1 MSRGIG
7 MLLGREC
14 VPRDGAVLARQIS
27 NLAGGRISL
36 IAAGAAV
43 AEGVEMSASAGAIA
57 RGVDVLLMDVIHC
70 GSLQHIAI
78 FRA

>member
-1 MSRGIG
+1 

-14 VPRDGAVLARQIS
+14 VLGYGAVLARQVS
-27 NLAGGRISL
+27 NLAGSRISL

-43 AEGVEMSASAGAIA
+43 AEGVEVSAGAGAIA

-70 GSLQHIAI
+70 GKLQHIAV
-78 FRA
+78 FRTG

>member
-1 MSRGIG
+1 

-27 NLAGGRISL
+27 NLAGSRISL
-36 IAAGAAV
+36 IAAGATV
-43 AEGVEMSASAGAIA
+43 AEGVEVTASAGAIA

-70 GSLQHIAI
+70 ANLQHVAI
-78 FRA
+78 FRTS